1 MDMPPA
7 AADISDRRY
16 RRVPGPFEGWWLE
29 ALPVAVDVRDLSAG
43 GCLIQSYHEPT
54 PGTRLTL
61 ELDVPFLG
69 AVTFTGVVLYVRA
82 GYGFAV
88 EFVDL
93 PPALRV
99 TLDEV
104 ATRLLREM
112 GPAADAQSATN

>member
-16 RRVPGPFEGWWLE
+16 RRVPGPLEGGWLE

-43 GCLIQSYHEPT
+43 GWLVQTYHEPP
-54 PGTRLTL
+54 PGTRLAL

-99 TLDEV
+99 TLDDV
-104 ATRLLREM
+104 ATRLLREI
-112 GPAADAQSATN
+112 GPAADVQSATN